1 MVKKT
6 KKSVSQWDS
15 GMPMV
20 PLKPC
25 ESGVFFQ
32 RFSLSGTYRKQ
43 LFSAILLLTVY
54 INILKPFV
62 VFIFLF
68 LMFLFVILLDIHAVL
83 AVGFTSTYTIC
94 AYTLCTMCMI

>member
-32 RFSLSGTYRKQ
+32 CFSLSRRYRKQ

-62 VFIFLF
+62 FFIFS
-68 LMFLFVILLDIHAVL
+68 FLFVILLDIHAVL

-94 AYTLCTMCMI
+94 AYALSCMI

>member
-32 RFSLSGTYRKQ
+32 RFSLSGRYRKQ

-62 VFIFLF
+62 FFIFSF
-68 LMFLFVILLDIHAVL
+68 LMFLFVILLDIHAVP

-94 AYTLCTMCMI
+94 AYTLYTMCMI